1 VLQGLDSPGL
11 QKSSQ
16 AGCHGPLN
24 RQKSKRRK
32 EKQPGDESFEDL
44 DCGGVNR
51 SASAKRKDSGA
62 AGILLQIR
70 ASGGPVQLPT
80 LDRARSRSAE
90 GQFAY
95 RRLLSATPLR
105 ATHVYHRERGT
116 GALCTAMP
124 TADLLARDL
133 TGDTISPRGLRASA
147 GPGIGSARIRH
158 RTCA

>member
-1 VLQGLDSPGL
+1 M
-11 QKSSQ
+11 
-16 AGCHGPLN
+16 A
-24 RQKSKRRK
+24 
-32 EKQPGDESFEDL
+32 
-44 DCGGVNR
+44 
-51 SASAKRKDSGA
+51 
-62 AGILLQIR
+62 
-70 ASGGPVQLPT
+70 T

-95 RRLLSATPLR
+95 TAAVERYTMR
-105 ATHVYHRERGT
+105 AAYVYHRECGT

-133 TGDTISPRGLRASA
+133 AGDSIAPTGLRASA